1 MDIRPIHTEG
11 DYEWALAEIA
21 PYFDSEPRLG
31 TPEADRFDVLATL
44 IAAYEDKHW
53 PIEAPDPVSTVRE
66 TMALR
71 GLTQATLATLLDSRS
86 RASELLSGQRS
97 ITMAQ
102 AWKLHTEWGIPAE
115 ALIQPTVR
123 AGRVHRQVGQ

>member
-1 MDIRPIHTEG
+1 MDIRPLHTEA
-11 DYEWALAEIA
+11 DYDWALTEVAT
-21 PYFDSEPRLG
+21 YFDKVPELG
-31 TPEADRFDVLATL
+31 TPEADRFDVLSAL
-44 IAAYEDKHW
+44 IGAYEDKHW
-53 PIEAPDPVSTVRE
+53 SIEASDPVSTIRE

-71 GLTQATLATLLDSRS
+71 GLVQSDLATLLDSRS

-102 AWKLHTEWGIPAE
+102 AWTLHTKWGIPAE

-123 AGRVHRQVGQ
+123 AAFTR

>member
-1 MDIRPIHTEG
+1 MQ
-11 DYEWALAEIA
+11 IA
-21 PYFDSEPRLG
+21 AYFDSEPEPG

-44 IAAYEDKHW
+44 IKAYEDKKW
-53 PIEAPDPVSTVRE
+53 PIGAPDSVGTVRE
-66 TMALR
+66 TMTLR
-71 GLTQATLATLLDSRS
+71 GFAQADLAALLGSRS

-102 AWKLHTEWGIPAE
+102 AWKLHTEWGILAE

-123 AGRVHRQVGQ
+123 AA

>member
-1 MDIRPIHTEG
+1 MDIRPIHTEA
-11 DYEWALAEIA
+11 DYEWALGEIA
-21 PYFDSEPRLG
+21 PYFDSEPERG
-31 TPEADRFDVLATL
+31 TPEADRFNVLAAL

-53 PIEAPDPVSTVRE
+53 PIVASDPVSTVRE

-71 GLTQATLATLLDSRS
+71 GFAQADLATLLDSRS
-86 RASELLSGQRS
+86 RASELLSRQRS

-123 AGRVHRQVGQ
+123 AA